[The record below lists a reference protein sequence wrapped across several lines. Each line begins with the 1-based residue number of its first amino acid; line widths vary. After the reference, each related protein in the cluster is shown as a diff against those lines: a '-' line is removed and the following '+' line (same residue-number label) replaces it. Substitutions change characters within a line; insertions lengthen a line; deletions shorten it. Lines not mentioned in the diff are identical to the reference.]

1 MDRHWRK
8 GGIAGLGKSDPD
20 LVVIGM
26 AVAVEIAFAMV
37 VEIES

>member
-1 MDRHWRK
+1 MGD
-8 GGIAGLGKSDPD
+8 IAAPGKSGPD

-26 AVAVEIAFAMV
+26 PVAVEIAFAMV